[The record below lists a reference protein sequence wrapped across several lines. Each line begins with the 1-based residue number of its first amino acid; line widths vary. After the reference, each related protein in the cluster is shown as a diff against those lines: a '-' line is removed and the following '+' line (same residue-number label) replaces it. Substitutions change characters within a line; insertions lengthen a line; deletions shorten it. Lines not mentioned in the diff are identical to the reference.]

1 MPAYKSIIKIKELVY
16 SELPKASD
24 IERSVLSALVHGE
37 QQKKIID
44 MLDDTCF
51 CCKVKDLDNAL
62 VFNEASRMFAQ
73 NQSIVIT
80 DLSKQLGLDASEI
93 LTSYPTSC
101 LCSDKY
107 IDYYIKILKDLK
119 LLRKIVCESLNLLEQ
134 ALQNDI
140 PIDDYPDMFQSVT
153 DGIRENL
160 EKTHPMDEGILNG
173 PPNNDWYVNRK
184 NPKEKYKVMPGKN
197 GWGDYCWIDGKSVN
211 EKMMLRNGYQ
221 RISLPVGKT
230 TKEE

>member
-1 MPAYKSIIKIKELVY
+1 MSAYKSIIKIEEIVY

-37 QQKKIID
+37 QPKMIID

-51 CCKVKDLDNAL
+51 CCKVKDLDNAV
-62 VFNEASRMFAQ
+62 VFKEASRLFAQ
-73 NQSIVIT
+73 KKTIELGN
-80 DLSKQLGLDASEI
+80 LSNQLGIDASEI
-93 LTSYPTSC
+93 SAHYPAPC
-101 LCSDKY
+101 MCSDKY
-107 IDYYIKILKDLK
+107 IDYYILILKGMK
-119 LLRKIVCESLNLLEQ
+119 IQRKIVCESLNLLEQ

-153 DGIRENL
+153 DGIREDL
-160 EKTHPMDEGILNG
+160 EKIHPIDKGMSNE
-173 PPNNDWYVNRK
+173 PPSNDWYVNKK
-184 NPKEKYKVMPGKN
+184 NPEKKFKVMPGKN

-211 EKMMLRNGYQ
+211 EKKMLRNGYQ

-230 TKEE
+230 TEEE